1 MASFANLN
9 SDNIVINRIVVDDS
23 KCLDSDGSVNETIGI
38 NYLNSLNF
46 DASKY
51 SSSWKLSIKGKVNS
65 KRKGGI
71 GDKWYS
77 EHNFFAPPQPYAS
90 WVLNTS
96 TGIWEAP
103 TTVPT
108 LTDEQK
114 AANKIYVW
122 NETNYQANNANG
134 WELVDALIL

>member
-1 MASFANLN
+1 MAYFVNLN
-9 SDNIVINRIVVDDS
+9 SDNIVTDKLVVDDNN
-23 KCLDSDGSVNETIGI
+23 CLDSDGSVNEAVGI

-51 SSSWKLSIKGKVNS
+51 SSSWKLSIKENPKVN
-65 KRKGGI
+65 GGI
-71 GDKWYS
+71 GHKWYP
-77 EHNFFAPPQPYAS
+77 EHNFFASPQPYAS

-103 TTVPT
+103 TTAPT
-108 LTDEQK
+108 LTDEQT

-122 NETNYQANNANG
+122 NETNYQADNTNG
-134 WELVDALIL
+134 WELIDKLVL

>member
-1 MASFANLN
+1 MAYFVNLN
-9 SDNIVINRIVVDDS
+9 SDNIVTDKLVVDDNN
-23 KCLDSDGSVNETIGI
+23 CLDSDGSVNEAVGI

-51 SSSWKLSIKGKVNS
+51 SSSWKLSIKENS
-65 KRKGGI
+65 KANGGI
-71 GDKWYS
+71 GHKWYS